1 MTESSQQPQSD
12 PQSNTQ
18 NDDAGSAPRAQIL
31 DGKATAKALKAD
43 LAERV
48 SALKSRGVTPGLGT
62 VLVGAD
68 PGSQSYVA
76 GKHRDCAEVGIN
88 SIQVELEADTT
99 QEQLLAE
106 LEKLNSDPACT
117 GYIVQ
122 LPLPKHI
129 NTQQVLEAISPEK
142 DADGLHPMNL
152 GRLVA
157 NVNDEISTPL
167 PCTPKGCVDLLDH
180 YGLDLRGKHVVVVGR
195 GVTIGRPIG
204 LLLTR
209 RDVNATVTLC
219 HTGTQNLAEHLKT
232 ADVVVAAAGV
242 KHMIDPA
249 DLKPGV
255 IALDVGVTRE
265 VNPETGKAKI
275 YGDLAPGIESVASW
289 YSPNPG
295 GVGPMTRAEL
305 LANVVL
311 AAEQQAQ

>member
-1 MTESSQQPQSD
+1 MT
-12 PQSNTQ
+12 
-18 NDDAGSAPRAQIL
+18 AQIL
-31 DGKATAKALKAD
+31 DGRATAKAIKAD

-48 SALKSRGVTPGLGT
+48 AALQARGITPGLGT
-62 VLVGAD
+62 VLVGSD
-68 PGSQSYVA
+68 PASQSYVG
-76 GKHRDCAEVGIN
+76 GKHRDCQQVGIN
-88 SIQVELEADTT
+88 SIQVELPEDISEAD
-99 QEQLLAE
+99 LLAE
-106 LEKLNSDPACT
+106 LETLNNDDACT

-122 LPLPKHI
+122 LPLPKHLD
-129 NTQQVLEAISPEK
+129 QQKVLEAIAPEK

-157 NVNDEISTPL
+157 SVNEELTSPL
-167 PCTPKGCVDLLDH
+167 PCTPKGCVDLLTH
-180 YGLDLRGKHVVVVGR
+180 YGIDLKGKHVVVVGR

-219 HTGTQNLAEHLKT
+219 HTGTQDLARHLAE
-232 ADVVVAAAGV
+232 ADVVVGAAGV

-265 VNPETGKAKI
+265 VNPETGKAVI
-275 YGDLAPGIESVASW
+275 SGDFAPGIDEVASW

-295 GVGPMTRAEL
+295 GVGPMTRVEL
-305 LANVVL
+305 LQNVVL
-311 AAEQQAQ
+311 SAERQLTH

>member
-1 MTESSQQPQSD
+1 MT
-12 PQSNTQ
+12 
-18 NDDAGSAPRAQIL
+18 AQIL
-31 DGKATAKALKAD
+31 DGKATAKAIKAD
-43 LAERV
+43 LTERV
-48 SALKSRGVTPGLGT
+48 AALKARGFTPGLGT
-62 VLVGAD
+62 VLVGSD
-68 PGSQSYVA
+68 PASQSYVG
-76 GKHRDCAEVGIN
+76 GKHRDCQQVGIN
-88 SIQVELEADTT
+88 SIQLELPEDISEAD
-99 QEQLLAE
+99 LLAE
-106 LEKLNSDPACT
+106 LETLNNDDACT

-122 LPLPKHI
+122 LPLPKHLD
-129 NTQQVLEAISPEK
+129 QQKILEAIAPEK

-157 NVNDEISTPL
+157 SVNEELASPL
-167 PCTPKGCVDLLDH
+167 PCTPKGCVDLLTH
-180 YGLDLRGKHVVVVGR
+180 YGIDLKSKHVVVVGR

-219 HTGTQNLAEHLKT
+219 HTGTDDLARHLGE
-232 ADVVVAAAGV
+232 ADVVIGAAGV

-275 YGDLAPGIESVASW
+275 SGDFAPGIEEVASW

-295 GVGPMTRAEL
+295 GVGPMTRVEL
-305 LANVVL
+305 LQNVVL
-311 AAEQQAQ
+311 SAERQIAD